1 MNKLRNRFSSLNEK
15 TERVK
20 EKEHRIWAEVGK
32 LGFAL
37 TLLDVIIRG
46 LLLDEPFKEWSGSLA
61 VFFIITFYYCIRAL
75 IAGVLLPKIDSE
87 EKKRKRVKEQLIESI
102 AAALIITWFTMY
114 HIGFPHTFTGWFKY
128 LLLCLLCGAVLFMIR
143 YIIVILL
150 FKRSNKRS

>member
-87 EKKRKRVKEQLIESI
+87 EKREK
-102 AAALIITWFTMY
+102 
-114 HIGFPHTFTGWFKY
+114 G
-128 LLLCLLCGAVLFMIR
+128 
-143 YIIVILL
+143 
-150 FKRSNKRS
+150 